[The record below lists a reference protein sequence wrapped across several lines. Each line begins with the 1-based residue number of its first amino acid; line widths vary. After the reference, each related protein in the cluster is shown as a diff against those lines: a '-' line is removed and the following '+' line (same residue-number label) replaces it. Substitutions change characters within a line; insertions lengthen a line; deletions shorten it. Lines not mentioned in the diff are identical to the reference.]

1 MSQEFKSLPDSS
13 TIITA
18 DAPSGRPIFIVGLSR
33 SGSTLLSKMLDA
45 HSALAIFPDTWCYVQ
60 LDLLDCLDKFR
71 DPWQYII
78 FMNRLWHSMRDY
90 KDVAAAIV
98 AKEALNR

>member
-1 MSQEFKSLPDSS
+1 MRGRDDRLRRLPRRMSQEFKSLPDSS

-45 HSALAIFPDTWCYVQ
+45 HSALAIFPETWCYVQ
-60 LDLLDCLDKFR
+60 LDLLDCFEILGNTSF
-71 DPWQYII
+71 
-78 FMNRLWHSMRDY
+78 S
-90 KDVAAAIV
+90 
-98 AKEALNR
+98 